1 MIEIIK
7 DKEPL
12 SFEEAN
18 LDEKWQSAMDEEMQ
32 ALIENNTWSL
42 VPRVEGKQPIGCKW
56 IYKIKRNVD
65 GSIARYK
72 ARIVAKGYAKKYGI
86 DYEET
91 FSPVVKMIALAVSKR
106 WNLYKLDVK
115 NA

>member
-1 MIEIIK
+1 MIE
-7 DKEPL
+7 
-12 SFEEAN
+12 
-18 LDEKWQSAMDEEMQ
+18 
-32 ALIENNTWSL
+32 NTWSL

-72 ARIVAKGYAKKYGI
+72 ARIVAKGYAQKYGI

-91 FSPVVKMIALAVSKR
+91 FSQVVKMTTIRVLIAFAMS
-106 WNLYKLDVK
+106 
-115 NA
+115 